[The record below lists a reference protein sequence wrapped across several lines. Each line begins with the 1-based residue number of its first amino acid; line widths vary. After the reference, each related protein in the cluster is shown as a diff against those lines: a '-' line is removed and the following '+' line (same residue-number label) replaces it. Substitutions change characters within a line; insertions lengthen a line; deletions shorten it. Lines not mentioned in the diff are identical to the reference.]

1 VRRHHIRGSA
11 ILLAVLLLGAAR
23 QTESLKFAVLG
34 DFGDGSRGQLDVA
47 RQMTAAR
54 ATFPFEF
61 VLALGDNMYGSQT
74 PADFA
79 AKFERPYAPLL
90 QAGVRFFGT
99 LGNHDD
105 PDNRSYPGFN
115 MGGQRFYSFVRQ
127 GVRFVI
133 LDTNVLDAKQLAWAE
148 ATLRDAGEPWKIVYF
163 HHPLYSNG
171 GRHGSNV
178 ELRVVLEPLL
188 VRYGVSVVFSGHEH
202 IYERLKPQQGITYFV
217 QGSGGK
223 LRKGDLRRAE
233 PTAVGFD
240 QDQTF
245 MLIDIAGDRLSF
257 RTLSRTGAVVDSGV
271 IGRRITS

>member
-1 VRRHHIRGSA
+1 MRRYHILGLA
-11 ILLAVLLLGAAR
+11 ILIPLLLLGGAR
-23 QTESLKFAVLG
+23 QPDSLKFAVLG
-34 DFGDGSRGQLDVA
+34 DFGDGSRGQQDIA

-54 ATFPFEF
+54 AAFPFEF

-74 PADFA
+74 AADFA
-79 AKFERPYAPLL
+79 AKFEKPYQPLL

-99 LGNHDD
+99 LGNHDN
-105 PDNRSYPGFN
+105 PENRFYPGFN
-115 MGGQRFYSFVRQ
+115 MGGERFYTFVR
-127 GVRFVI
+127 GEVRFVV
-133 LDTNVLDAKQLAWAE
+133 LDTTVLDPKQLAWAE
-148 ATLRDAGEPWKIVYF
+148 TTLRGAREPWKIVYF

-188 VRYGVSVVFSGHEH
+188 VRHGVSVVFAGHEH
-202 IYERLKPQQGITYFV
+202 IYERLKPQKGITHFV

-223 LRKGDLRRAE
+223 LRKGDLQRTE
-233 PTAVGFD
+233 TTAAGFD

-245 MLIDIAGDRLSF
+245 MLIEIAGDEMSF